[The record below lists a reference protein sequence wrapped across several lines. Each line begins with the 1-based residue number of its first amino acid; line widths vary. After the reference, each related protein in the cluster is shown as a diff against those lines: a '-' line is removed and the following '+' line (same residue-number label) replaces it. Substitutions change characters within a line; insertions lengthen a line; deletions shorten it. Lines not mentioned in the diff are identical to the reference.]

1 MVFVFGGDDV
11 VAAIVVVKVVVF
23 GNAAVV
29 KTIVLAGDV
38 DVRAFAGDAV
48 AVVVEDDVEWNSCL
62 LGEDGAAVVLWTAI
76 RFVFLFLQKKINKS
90 SIK

>member
-1 MVFVFGGDDV
+1 MVFVFEGDDV

-48 AVVVEDDVEWNSCL
+48 AVVVEDKLSGTAVCL
-62 LGEDGAAVVLWTAI
+62 GRVGLL
-76 RFVFLFLQKKINKS
+76 LFFGQLSGLSFCFCKNINKS
-90 SIK
+90 GIK